1 VSSFDDERIISELR
15 GNTLRAY
22 WALMNARDGVL
33 GPREL
38 QRRLGFSS
46 PALASYHLNKL
57 ADMGVVE
64 KERGDYR
71 LVREV
76 RVGVLKQ
83 FVKLGT
89 FLLPRYVLYATLF
102 TTLLVYLLLN
112 LRESTFYSAFALV
125 LGGLGTA
132 IFWYEAVRVWMQR
145 P

>member
-1 VSSFDDERIISELR
+1 VSSYDEERIISELR

-57 ADMGVVE
+57 AEMGLVE

-71 LVREV
+71 IVREV